1 MDNFLE
7 VVKSNC
13 RGCYRCVM
21 TCPVKAVKIEADK
34 ATIVDELCISCG
46 NCYRE
51 CPHDAIRIMSDIGQV
66 REYIRLNYKVIASVD
81 PHIVS
86 DFNGLSQGKFIAALK
101 ALGFYRI
108 EDTSVAAY
116 TVMEFSKNYIKKN
129 QVKGNTGVF
138 ISSYCNCSTQL
149 IRKYNEEL
157 LEHIIPVD
165 SPMVLHAKFLKEKY
179 GRDAKIVH
187 IGPCIS
193 RKVESMEPQNRDY
206 IDKVLTFSQV
216 IGWIHSSGVDLRNL
230 EDKDFDSKT
239 AREGCV
245 LYKPFDVETAE
256 GGVIGIDIRGIREC
270 KDFISSMKRDELQ
283 GICVSMG
290 TCTGA
295 CAGGP
300 DYKHKR
306 GVLFRKQRLNEF
318 ESKGDKIASLGELE
332 SAYRNIDI
340 NRRFLPI
347 RLNMIKPSEYDIKQ
361 ALCSMGKDSEYE
373 ELDCGACG
381 YKTCREKAIAICKG
395 MSEPKNCRIYMH
407 DRLNRLSNK
416 VFELSPN
423 YIVIVGEDFRI
434 IDINEA
440 MTKVIGES
448 RERLIGSYIGD
459 YMDIRDFVEVLY
471 SKQDILSKKT
481 RWENFEKDTI
491 ENMIYLSERKAI
503 FAILNDNTKEESQK
517 RMVQEMKIRTIDISQ
532 NLIEKQMRVAQEIA
546 SLLGEST
553 AETKIILSSLKELAL
568 KEKEYY

>member
-21 TCPVKAVKIEADK
+21 TCPVKAVKIEEDK
-34 ATIVDELCISCG
+34 AEIVDELCISCG

-86 DFNGLSQGKFIAALK
+86 DFNGMGKGKFIAALK

-108 EDTSVAAY
+108 EDTSMAAY
-116 TVMEFSKNYIKKN
+116 TVMEFSKSYIKKN
-129 QVKGNTGVF
+129 QVKGNAAVF

-165 SPMVLHAKFLKEKY
+165 SPMVAHAKFLKEKY
-179 GRDAKIVH
+179 GRDTKVVH

-193 RKVESMEPQNRDY
+193 RKVESMESQNRDY

-216 IGWIHSSGVDLRNL
+216 IGWIHSSGIALRNL
-230 EDKDFDSKT
+230 EDKDFDGKT
-239 AREGCV
+239 AKEGCV
-245 LYKPFDVETAE
+245 QYNPLSVEAPE
-256 GGVIGIDIRGIREC
+256 GEVIGIDVRGIREC
-270 KDFISSMKRDELQ
+270 KDFISSMKRDELK
-283 GICVSMG
+283 GICVSIG

-300 DYKHKR
+300 DYKHR
-306 GVLFRKQRLNEF
+306 QGVLYRKQKLKEF
-318 ESKGDKIASLGELE
+318 EAEADEISDISELD
-332 SAYRNIDI
+332 STYRNLNIV
-340 NRRFLPI
+340 RQFSPI
-347 RLNMIKPSEYDIKQ
+347 KLKTIKPAEREIKQ
-361 ALCSMGKDSEYE
+361 ALCSMGKNSEIE

-395 MSEPKNCRIYMH
+395 MSEPKNCRIFMH
-407 DRLNRLSNK
+407 ERLNRMSNK

-440 MTKVIGES
+440 MIKVIGES
-448 RERLIGSYIGD
+448 KERLIGSYIGD
-459 YMDIRDFVEVLY
+459 YMDIKDFVEVLY
-471 SKQDILSKKT
+471 SKQDIISQKS
-481 RWENFEKDTI
+481 RWENFDKDII
-491 ENMIYLSERKAI
+491 ENMIYLTERKAI

-517 RMVQEMKIRTIDISQ
+517 RMIQEMKIRTIDISQ

-568 KEKEYY
+568 KEQEYY